1 MGKPL
6 MIVLTEDNT
15 PIPQV
20 ALENPEEWESYTRE
34 DREDLVLRI
43 HNLECGL
50 ESLEVKNGEWD
61 SFVLNE
67 DIILKGNKTH
77 TKLLPD
83 SEEFNAEWVGP
94 MSKEK

>member
-1 MGKPL
+1 MSKPL
-6 MIVLTEDNT
+6 TIVLTEDNT
-15 PIPQV
+15 PIPQA

-43 HNLECGL
+43 HNLECGID
-50 ESLEVKNGEWD
+50 SLEVKNREWSD
-61 SFVLNE
+61 FVLNT

-83 SEEFNAEWVGP
+83 TKEFNVEWAGQITKAE
-94 MSKEK
+94 